1 MRVGSGRQIDGN
13 NRESDQISG
22 KTTKNRDLREERG
35 GNERGNPPTERGL
48 RFSGATASARQRVGH
63 EVDGS

>member
-1 MRVGSGRQIDGN
+1 MRVGSGQQSDGN

-22 KTTKNRDLREERG
+22 KSTKNRDLREERG